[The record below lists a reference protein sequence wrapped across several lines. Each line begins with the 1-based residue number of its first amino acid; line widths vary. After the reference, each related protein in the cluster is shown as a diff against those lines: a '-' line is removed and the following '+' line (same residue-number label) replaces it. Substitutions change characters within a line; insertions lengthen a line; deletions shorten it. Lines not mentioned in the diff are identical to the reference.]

1 VTVAYQHLKTLATET
16 QGILSALTQQNTQ
29 HQQTQAM
36 LTQGSAAIEALGQ
49 CISAL
54 QTNGAIAAQQLQH
67 LSDPVQKVAAVSG
80 QMTQLASQM
89 KLQAMN
95 AALEATRRGDSAQEF
110 AGIGEKVL
118 ELARQLDTKTV
129 DLASISHAI
138 QTQLLATTGTLQ
150 EGSQQMQ
157 SGLQRVEQGEQ
168 IFARMVEANTQLQGW
183 IESML
188 QSAQSQS
195 NASTTA
201 NQMILEVAS
210 RANQATEQAI
220 ALSDTVAQLSAL
232 THQEETA

>member
-1 VTVAYQHLKTLATET
+1 
-16 QGILSALTQQNTQ
+16 LS
-29 HQQTQAM
+29 
-36 LTQGSAAIEALGQ
+36 Q

-67 LSDPVQKVAAVSG
+67 LNDPVQKVAAVSG

-110 AGIGEKVL
+110 ASIGEKVL
-118 ELARQLDTKTV
+118 ELARQLDTKTA
-129 DLASISHAI
+129 DLAAISQTI

-157 SGLQRVEQGEQ
+157 AGLQRVAQGEQ
-168 IFARMVEANTQLQGW
+168 IFAHMVEANTQLQGW

-188 QSAQSQS
+188 QSAHAQS

-210 RANQATEQAI
+210 RANQATEKAI
-220 ALSDTVAQLSAL
+220 ALSDTVAQLSVL